1 MGELEL
7 DNILG
12 EDEIDTLFA
21 SPEDTGTQEDD
32 EPSKEEEEEE
42 KTTTEAVNPDDLF
55 DDKPEEDQPES
66 VGSGK
71 EGKEEEGAATDE
83 DGDSPK
89 PNFYSSIAN
98 ALAVD
103 GSFPNLTEDIIKKVD
118 SAESFS
124 DLIEAEVN
132 ARLDDKQQRISKA
145 LDNGVEPSDIK
156 RYENTLDYLSSITE
170 AQLAEEGEKGEQR
183 RRTLIYQDFL
193 NKGYSP
199 EKAQKFTDRTI
210 DAGTDIEDAKE
221 ALQSNKDYFNT
232 AYQGLLKKADDE
244 AREAREERNKQ
255 AEKLKNSIYNDKQ
268 LMGDIELSQEVRKK
282 AYEAISKPVHKDP
295 DTGEYYTAL
304 QKYEMEH
311 HAEFMK
317 YAGLMY
323 TLTNGFK
330 DFDNFA
336 KGKVKKEVRK
346 GLRELERKLNNTS
359 RDMGGNI
366 KMVTNYKEDPD
377 SYLGKG
383 VRLDF

>member
-383 VRLDF
+383 VILDF